1 MRILV
6 IEDEASL
13 RDGIVDLF
21 EGDGHV
27 VTAVADGVS
36 GLESGLRDLFELV
49 VLDLMLPRLDGME
62 VCRRLRAARPG
73 MPILMLTARGSE
85 DDKVRGLVE
94 GADDYV
100 TKPFSARELLARV
113 RALGR
118 RVAPGESLDEVQLA
132 DAVIDLARMAVIR
145 GDRCISL
152 TPREVGIVRWLY
164 RHRGRVV
171 SRGELL
177 ERVFGDRA
185 PLRHTTDRPCDGGSA
200 RHGPRRARPPGRG
213 HGVRL
218 PERDSGRPALGMP
231 RVWRTASAQA
241 AGSGDR
247 SWSGAWPS
255 TSTGAPAP
263 LPRTSRPTAARS
275 RSEEP
280 WERCRRRGGAGLGID
295 EPGRSLATE
304 GTPVRVQ
311 GDHPGASEI
320 AWRIASTVASGWVR
334 WGECGASTIVTT

>member
-1 MRILV
+1 VRILV

-13 RDGIVDLF
+13 REGIVDLL

-27 VTAVADGVS
+27 VTAAADGVT

-73 MPILMLTARGSE
+73 IPILMLTARGSE

-113 RALGR
+113 RAIGR
-118 RVAPGESLDEVQLA
+118 RVPPGESIDEVRLD

-145 GDRCISL
+145 EDKFISL

-171 SRGELL
+171 SRAELL
-177 ERVFGDRA
+177 QHVFGQRGDLQTRA
-185 PLRHTTDRPCDGGSA
+185 VDVAIAVLRKKLESD
-200 RHGPRRARPPGRG
+200 
-213 HGVRL
+213 
-218 PERDSGRPALGMP
+218 PA
-231 RVWRTASAQA
+231 T
-241 AGSGDR
+241 
-247 SWSGAWPS
+247 
-255 TSTGAPAP
+255 
-263 LPRTSRPTAARS
+263 PTVIVS
-275 RSEEP
+275 VK
-280 WERCRRRGGAGLGID
+280 GAGYVW
-295 EPGRSLATE
+295 GRT
-304 GTPVRVQ
+304 R
-311 GDHPGASEI
+311 
-320 AWRIASTVASGWVR
+320 
-334 WGECGASTIVTT
+334 